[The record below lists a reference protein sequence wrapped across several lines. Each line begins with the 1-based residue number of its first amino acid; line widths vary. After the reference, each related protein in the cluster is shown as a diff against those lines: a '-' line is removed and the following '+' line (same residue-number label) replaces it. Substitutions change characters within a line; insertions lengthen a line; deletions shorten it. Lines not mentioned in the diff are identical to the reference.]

1 MAKTVPTIQMVLE
14 KYPQFAAVERLRVGK
29 PGAKTVCNL
38 LVSVRRMCQM
48 AGIPLDEPVSVF
60 TRKRLTKVLDS
71 AARENL
77 KPITVWSYM
86 NALKGIFGRWARN
99 YYADLHWQIPSIELP
114 SYRRQAP
121 RYFRPDA
128 KVLAKVKE
136 WYNSLADRQDSR
148 EWVIATLMLEFAMR
162 NGDAER
168 LRWSDFRP
176 ARQCNHGADPNE
188 IAVRMKS
195 NDGNA
200 RMVLCYTPH
209 KTRLSSG
216 RVVAWPVHPDIWTR
230 LCAYHDGGR
239 FRNKRNGWAKNESRD
254 APLVVPCARDVYVR
268 LNRELRTSKIFTGSK
283 GCYELR
289 KICIDHIYQKYGAEM
304 ASSISGDDIRTVMRY
319 YADPSAVHVE
329 NVRVVDLL

>member
-1 MAKTVPTIQMVLE
+1 MAKIVPTIQMVLE

-162 NGDAER
+162 NGDVER
-168 LRWSDFRP
+168 LRWSDFRL
-176 ARQCNHGADPNE
+176 RDGE
-188 IAVRMKS
+188 I
-195 NDGNA
+195 
-200 RMVLCYTPH
+200 VLCYTPH
-209 KTRLSSG
+209 KTALSSG
-216 RVVAWPVHPDIWTR
+216 RRVAWPVHHDIWAR
-230 LCAYHDGGR
+230 LCAYRDDGR
-239 FRNKRNGWAKNESRD
+239 HHYKRRGWGKLEERD
-254 APLVVPCARDVYVR
+254 APLVVPCARDVFVR
-268 LNRELRTSKIFTGSK
+268 LNADLRAQGIFTGSK

-289 KICIDHIYQKYGAEM
+289 KICIDHVYQRFGAEM
-304 ASSISGDDIRTVMRY
+304 AASISGDDIRTMMHY
-319 YADPSAVHVE
+319 YADPSRP
-329 NVRVVDLL
+329 NIGNLRIIDLF

>member
-162 NGDAER
+162 NGDVER
-168 LRWSDFRP
+168 LRWSDFRL
-176 ARQCNHGADPNE
+176 RDGE
-188 IAVRMKS
+188 I
-195 NDGNA
+195 
-200 RMVLCYTPH
+200 VLCYTPH
-209 KTRLSSG
+209 KTALSSG
-216 RVVAWPVHPDIWTR
+216 RRVAWPVHHDIWAR
-230 LCAYHDGGR
+230 LCAYRDDGR
-239 FRNKRNGWAKNESRD
+239 HHYKRRGWGKLEERD
-254 APLVVPCARDVYVR
+254 APLVVPCARDVFVR
-268 LNRELRTSKIFTGSK
+268 LNADLRAQGIFTGSK

-289 KICIDHIYQKYGAEM
+289 KICIDHVYQRFGAEM
-304 ASSISGDDIRTVMRY
+304 AASISGDDIRTMMHY
-319 YADPSAVHVE
+319 YADPSRP
-329 NVRVVDLL
+329 NIGNLRIIDLF